1 MREWRFTATVIEWR
15 GPAPFYYAPLP
26 ADVAADIAAVRKQ
39 ASYGWG
45 VIPVNVSIA
54 AGPGVP
60 PGDGGE
66 IAFETSLFPR
76 DGTYLLP
83 LKDKVRRPLGVTV
96 GDTVAVRMSIG
107 GRIREP
113 DL

>member
-1 MREWRFTATVIEWR
+1 MPGWRFQSQVIEWR
-15 GPAPFYYAPLP
+15 GPAPYYYAPLP
-26 ADVAADIAAVRKQ
+26 AEVAAEIAAVKKR

-45 VIPVNVSIA
+45 VIPVHAEIA
-54 AGPGVP
+54 GV
-60 PGDGGE
+60 
-66 IAFETSLFPR
+66 AFETSLFPK

-96 GDTVAVRMSIG
+96 GDAVEVEMAIG
-107 GRIREP
+107 GKIREP

>member
-1 MREWRFTATVIEWR
+1 MREWRFRARVIEWR

-26 ADVAADIAAVRKQ
+26 ADVAADIAAVKRQ

-45 VIPVNVSIA
+45 VIPVNATITS
-54 AGPGVP
+54 PE
-60 PGDGGE
+60 GDEGSE
-66 IAFETSLFPR
+66 FQTSLFPR

-83 LKDKVRRPLGVTV
+83 LKDKVRRPLGITV
-96 GDTVAVRMSIG
+96 GDEIAVVMSIG

>member
-1 MREWRFTATVIEWR
+1 MREWRFRAVVIEWR

-26 ADVAADIAAVRKQ
+26 TEVAAEIGRVKKQ

-45 VIPVNVSIA
+45 VIPVNA
-54 AGPGVP
+54 AI
-60 PGDGGE
+60 GE
-66 IAFETSLFPR
+66 IEFQTSLFPR

-83 LKDKVRRPLGVTV
+83 LKDKVRRPLKVTV
-96 GDTVAVRMSIG
+96 GDEVEVTMSIG
-107 GRIREP
+107 GKIREP

>member
-1 MREWRFTATVIEWR
+1 MREWRFTTAVIEWR

-26 ADVAADIAAVRKQ
+26 DEVAAAIAQVKRQ

-45 VIPVNVSIA
+45 VIPLNAKI
-54 AGPGVP
+54 
-60 PGDGGE
+60 GGT
-66 IAFETSLFPR
+66 AFETSLFPR

-83 LKDKVRRPLGVTV
+83 LKNAVRKPLNITV
-96 GDTVAVRMSIG
+96 GDTVAVTLSIG